1 MRNRLKEL
9 RKAKGLTLEALA
21 QRVGSS
27 NQHVSHLENGKRR
40 LSVDWMERLA
50 TALEC
55 HPLELLH
62 DGVLARTKQEQGL
75 LEVFRGL
82 SAEQQEALL
91 VALTALARPERRS
104 EGERTKMK
112 G

>member
-1 MRNRLKEL
+1 
-9 RKAKGLTLEALA
+9 
-21 QRVGSS
+21 
-27 NQHVSHLENGKRR
+27 
-40 LSVDWMERLA
+40 MERLA

-62 DGVLARTKQEQGL
+62 DGVLARPKQEQGL
-75 LEVFRGL
+75 LEVLRGL

>member
-55 HPLELLH
+55 H
-62 DGVLARTKQEQGL
+62 R
-75 LEVFRGL
+75 
-82 SAEQQEALL
+82 
-91 VALTALARPERRS
+91 
-104 EGERTKMK
+104 
-112 G
+112 

>member
-50 TALEC
+50 VALEC

-62 DGVLARTKQEQGL
+62 DGVVARTEREQGL
-75 LEVFRGL
+75 LELFRGL
-82 SAEQQEALL
+82 DAEQQEALL
-91 VALTALARPERRS
+91 KALAALARPERRS